1 MPAAELSRLR
11 AQINGLISR
20 FADPAGF
27 RLALRD
33 LLEKYENRAY
43 RAGQA
48 VQAQPLL
55 PSYRTAPLIMQQLEL
70 ELGKTCQ
77 ERPKQALEVIE
88 ALWHDP
94 YLEPRLLAA
103 ALLGSIP
110 AGPAGAADQGEAIVQ
125 KLRAWAS
132 PQENFRMLDALF
144 RSGTTSLRRSA
155 PKLLLGLCEEWLSDR
170 RAAVQALGIRAL
182 IPMIE
187 DPLFENLPPIFRL
200 LSHPVQTTPAAL
212 QTDLQAALEALVRRT
227 PVETAYFLRQTLNM
241 APGPGTARLIRRF
254 MPQFGPA
261 QQESLRAA
269 LQAASLSK

>member
-11 AQINGLISR
+11 AQINGLINR
-20 FADPAGF
+20 FADPTGF
-27 RLALRD
+27 RIALRD
-33 LLEKYENRAY
+33 LLEMYENRAY

-70 ELGKTCQ
+70 ELSKTCQ
-77 ERPKQALEVIE
+77 EQPEQALDVIE

-103 ALLGSIP
+103 AMLGSIP
-110 AGPAGAADQGEAIVQ
+110 AGPMYLGEAITQ

-144 RSGTTSLRRSA
+144 RAGTTSLRRSA
-155 PKLLLGLCEEWLSDR
+155 PKLLLDLCEEWLSDR
-170 RAAVQALGIRAL
+170 QMAVQSLGIRAL

-187 DPLFENLPPIFRL
+187 DPLFENLPPVFRL
-200 LSHPVQTTPAAL
+200 LSHPVQTTPTAL
-212 QTDLQAALEALVRRT
+212 QTDLQAALEALTRRT
-227 PVETAYFLRQTLNM
+227 PVETAYFLRQALNIT
-241 APGPGTARLIRRF
+241 PGPGTARLIRRLL
-254 MPQFGPA
+254 PLFGPA